1 MILKRRLIFL
11 LASYTLL
18 YLVNLDI
25 KKQDNKN
32 IIPAVDATPMHNILL
47 KFNSINPTN
56 IKQNEI
62 AAIIFIIVN
71 LKLDTFECDFSKLV
85 LGM

>member
-32 IIPAVDATPMHNILL
+32 TIPAVDATPIHNILL
-47 KFNSINPTN
+47 KFNSTNPIN